1 MSHYSITVNDELFQ
15 SSQLRS
21 CKFLRISLW
30 SSEGTVLELPSPMHS
45 GFERVY
51 SHESFASLQRE
62 SLRFG
67 SAAMPNCPSNPS
79 GFGAGSLLFGR
90 NVPNSKELSGLLVL
104 LYEQSGF
111 RVSVL
116 IGRGIAGD
124 FHGMSAVPDRN
135 GSEEGTE
142 REREDPSVRSAVPL
156 RTGRSVGERG
166 SR

>member
-21 CKFLRISLW
+21 CKFVSISLW

-79 GFGAGSLLFGR
+79 GFGVGSLLFGR

-124 FHGMSAVPDRN
+124 FHGMSAVPD
-135 GSEEGTE
+135 GPETTKPACAGFEGNKE
-142 REREDPSVRSAVPL
+142 RKQEDYLILVSL
-156 RTGRSVGERG
+156 
-166 SR
+166 